1 LRKKIPQAARPNS
14 IRAGD
19 SSPLN
24 KVRDASG
31 SKLSNRNYQVT
42 YVSRTLSVPHYTY
55 IPVTMI
61 FMNKKFYKLTLL
73 DTLLAQNYRTFT
85 TSSVNSSN
93 MPVPVAA
100 SYLDSDT
107 QKLVIYEENKEKCGI
122 YM

>member
-1 LRKKIPQAARPNS
+1 
-14 IRAGD
+14 
-19 SSPLN
+19 
-24 KVRDASG
+24 
-31 SKLSNRNYQVT
+31 
-42 YVSRTLSVPHYTY
+42 
-55 IPVTMI
+55 MI

-85 TSSVNSSN
+85 TSSVNSSK

-107 QKLVIYEENKEKCGI
+107 QKLVMYEENKEKCGI